1 MLLAL
6 GLMTSRLLGSRTLRQ
21 GKITYNAALGVVV
34 SLIGYS
40 LFAGVNEM
48 WAYYLSALVIGLGN
62 GHLFPA
68 YQTMF
73 INMAPHTQRGTANS
87 TLLTSWDLGIGLG
100 IMLGGVITEMFNYYI
115 AFWSAVLAEL
125 AGVLIFFLV
134 VRGHYLINKVR

>member
-1 MLLAL
+1 M
-6 GLMTSRLLGSRTLRQ
+6 
-21 GKITYNAALGVVV
+21 
-34 SLIGYS
+34 
-40 LFAGVNEM
+40 
-48 WAYYLSALVIGLGN
+48 IGLGN

-68 YQTMF
+68 FQTMF
-73 INMAPHTQRGTANS
+73 INLAPHTQRGTANS